1 MISKANLGHTSTPSG
16 GAGVTSPA
24 KKSQRR
30 AEKRILMWMALP
42 AFAVYASLY
51 LYPALTNLLYA
62 TQRWDG
68 ITKPEFTGFRN
79 LTYLLTQDDLFRK
92 ALGNNLRFMLVVVI
106 FQTAFAL
113 MYATF
118 LLKNSKTN
126 IFLRIVFFFPTILS
140 SVSVGII
147 WTFLYDPNYGSITAF
162 LKSIGMGSH
171 APLWLGNEKI
181 TLYSIALTQV
191 WFHTGQ
197 MIVIYVAGLQQI
209 PKELYEAADVDG
221 ATRWQQFKGVT
232 WPMALPTT
240 AVVVAYTTIQTF
252 RAFDLI
258 FAMTGGGPNY
268 ASEILVTQI
277 YNTAFISQKFG
288 YASAQS
294 IVLVALVLFITWL
307 QRKTLRLKDGTK

>member
-1 MISKANLGHTSTPSG
+1 MISKAEISLTGTSTG
-16 GAGVTSPA
+16 GAGKAAPA
-24 KKSQRR
+24 RKSRR
-30 AEKRILMWMALP
+30 KQEKRILMWMALP
-42 AFAVYASLY
+42 AFFVYALLY
-51 LYPALTNLLYA
+51 LYPALSNLLYA
-62 TQRWDG
+62 TQKWDG
-68 ITKPEFTGFRN
+68 ITKPVFTGLHN
-79 LTYLLTQDDLFRK
+79 ITYLVSQDDLFKK

-113 MYATF
+113 LFATF

-162 LKSIGMGSH
+162 LKAIGMGEH

-258 FAMTGGGPNY
+258 FAMTGGGPSY

-277 YNTAFISQKFG
+277 YNNAFISQKFG
-288 YASAQS
+288 YASAES
-294 IVLVALVLFITWL
+294 IILVALVLFITWL
-307 QRKTLRLKDGTK
+307 QRKTLRVNDGTK

>member
-1 MISKANLGHTSTPSG
+1 
-16 GAGVTSPA
+16 
-24 KKSQRR
+24 
-30 AEKRILMWMALP
+30 
-42 AFAVYASLY
+42 
-51 LYPALTNLLYA
+51 LYA
-62 TQRWDG
+62 TQKWDG
-68 ITKPEFTGFRN
+68 ITSPEFTGLRN
-79 LTYLLTQDDLFRK
+79 ITYLLTEDDLFRK

-113 MYATF
+113 IFATF

-162 LKSIGMGSH
+162 LKSIGMGAN
-171 APLWLGNEKI
+171 APLWLGNERI

-209 PKELYEAADVDG
+209 PKELYEAAEVDG
-221 ATRWQQFKGVT
+221 ATRWQQFKGIT

-252 RAFDLI
+252 KAFDLI
-258 FAMTGGGPNY
+258 FAMTGGGPSY

-277 YNTAFISQKFG
+277 YNTAFVSQKFG

-294 IVLVALVLFITWL
+294 VVLVVLVLFITWL
-307 QRKTLRLKDGTK
+307 QRKTLRISDGTK

>member
-1 MISKANLGHTSTPSG
+1 MPNAINNSTDTPKRGVGAVIHIKKRSK
-16 GAGVTSPA
+16 
-24 KKSQRR
+24 KF
-30 AEKRILMWMALP
+30 EKTLIWMVLP
-42 AFAVYASLY
+42 ALLIYSFLY
-51 LYPALTNLLYA
+51 LYPALSNLLYA
-62 TQRWDG
+62 TQKWDG
-68 ITKPEFTGFRN
+68 ITTPEFTGLRN
-79 LTYLLTQDDLFRK
+79 MTFLLTQDDLFRK
-92 ALGNNLRFMLVVVI
+92 ALNNNLRFMLVVVI
-106 FQTAFAL
+106 FQTGFAL
-113 MYATF
+113 LFATF

-126 IFLRIVFFFPTILS
+126 VFLRVVFFFPTILS

-147 WTFLYDPNYGSITAF
+147 WTFLYDPNYGSITSFFKA
-162 LKSIGMGSH
+162 LGLEAY
-171 APLWLGNEKI
+171 APLWLGNERI

-209 PKELYEAADVDG
+209 PIDLYEAAEVDG
-221 ATRWQQFKGVT
+221 ASRWQQFKGVT

-252 RAFDLI
+252 KAFDLI
-258 FAMTGGGPNY
+258 FAMTGGGPSY

-294 IVLVALVLFITWL
+294 IVLVVLVLFITWL
-307 QRKTLRLKDGTK
+307 QRRTFRIKDGS